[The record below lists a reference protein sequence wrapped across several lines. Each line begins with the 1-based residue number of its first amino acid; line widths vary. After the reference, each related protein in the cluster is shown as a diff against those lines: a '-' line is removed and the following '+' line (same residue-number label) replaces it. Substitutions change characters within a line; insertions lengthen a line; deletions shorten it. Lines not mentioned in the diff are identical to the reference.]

1 LSRSAR
7 HNFILIVVTLSGC
20 LAAFGGWRFAKASAP
35 VNGPIVLISIDSL
48 RADHLP
54 VYGYSKGKT
63 PAIDALASDSIL
75 FERAYAHSPQS
86 LPAHAS
92 LLTGRLPFE
101 TGVRD
106 VAGYRLPESARTLA
120 ELLRDRGYATGGIVS
135 SFLLRKDTGI
145 ARGFSF
151 FDAELPAPHDGSSD
165 DSLMR
170 DGAESEQVAE
180 NWLDSIGTS
189 RAFLFLHLAEPHA
202 PHAAP
207 ERFTE
212 TASTA
217 YDAEI
222 SYADESVGRL
232 VRYLKAHQL
241 YDRSTILLVADH
253 GEGLGEHGENGHGC
267 WPTRRSFMCLSS

>member
-1 LSRSAR
+1 M
-7 HNFILIVVTLSGC
+7 N
-20 LAAFGGWRFAKASAP
+20 
-35 VNGPIVLISIDSL
+35 
-48 RADHLP
+48 
-54 VYGYSKGKT
+54 
-63 PAIDALASDSIL
+63 
-75 FERAYAHSPQS
+75 AHTHTSPQT

-145 ARGFSF
+145 ARGFAF
-151 FDAELPAPHDGSSD
+151 FDAELPAPHDGSTD

-180 NWLDSIGTS
+180 HWLDSIGTS
-189 RAFLFLHLAEPHA
+189 RAFLFLHFAEPHA
-202 PHAAP
+202 PRSAP

-212 TASTA
+212 TAATP

-222 SYADESVGRL
+222 SYADENVGRL

-241 YDRSTILLVADH
+241 YDRSTILLVSDH
-253 GEGLGEHGENGHGC
+253 GEGLGEHGENGHGLLAYAEDASC
-267 WPTRRSFMCLSS
+267 APHREAAGR